1 MPLVAWLLGNLVDL
15 VSQVLTPPLHALPS
29 VSKSYQPS
37 LLTSNTSLSSMATA
51 PLPPGRLPAWSRS
64 SHCCGSSSRHSGLLI
79 VALPSALYPSDP
91 STQPSESSF
100 WRLSCSD
107 NPFCLRDPL
116 WDEVAFLQCGLQGPY
131 HPALLPSPAL
141 AFSGLSVGSQSEALV
156 QPLLTCKALSA
167 CPPGW
172 HHSGVMPVGALC
184 KKSGLCLTARST
196 LY

>member
-29 VSKSYQPS
+29 FSKSYQPS

-51 PLPPGRLPAWSRS
+51 PLPPGRLPVWSRS
-64 SHCCGSSSRHSGLLI
+64 SRCCGSSSRHSGVLI
-79 VALPSALYPSDP
+79 VALPSALCPSDP

-116 WDEVAFLQCGLQGPY
+116 WDEVAFLQCGLQGPH

-141 AFSGLSVGSQSEALV
+141 AFSGLS
-156 QPLLTCKALSA
+156 C
-167 CPPGW
+167 
-172 HHSGVMPVGALC
+172 
-184 KKSGLCLTARST
+184 GLPA
-196 LY
+196 